1 LDLLLR
7 GFFSMAAGDSSSLFP
22 HGNAGSPFPPL
33 LMPLSTYTTP
43 PSLSFSALWIPSGG
57 ARPHTP
63 ESLRLELPPERR
75 RCICPASATANASA
89 WRALPPTH
97 LPGERR
103 CRRRMLSA
111 PKKKTRFFIRNNE
124 ESPDLRA
131 AVLNPVVL

>member
-7 GFFSMAAGDSSSLFP
+7 GVFSMAASDSGSLSF
-22 HGNAGSPFPPL
+22 HGNADSPFPPL

-75 RCICPASATANASA
+75 RCICPASAAANASA

-111 PKKKTRFFIRNNE
+111 PKKNSFFFRNNE